1 MIRWLTLGLGMGL
14 LAGCV
19 SPSYPSY
26 PTPLYLPPPYV
37 VQPYIE
43 PPRAGPV
50 PLFPTPDPRPEPLPA
65 PEALDNPSLEV
76 EPPPLPETETAT
88 PSPAPVENP
97 ITPPRRQAVPGNEA
111 PLQGFRPMR
120 GQTRPGI

>member
-14 LAGCV
+14 LAGCI

-37 VQPYIE
+37 QPYIK

-50 PLFPTPDPRPEPLPA
+50 PLFPAPDPRPEPLPV
-65 PEALDNPSLEV
+65 PEALEN
-76 EPPPLPETETAT
+76 PLPEIDPSPPETEAAT
-88 PSPAPVENP
+88 PPAAPVENP
-97 ITPPRRQAVPGNEA
+97 ITPPRRQAGPGNEA